1 MPLDLVWLPLLI
13 KIVATASVVVAASVA
28 AERAGP
34 FWGALIACLPVAAG
48 PAYVLLALEAD
59 APFIRASALTGVAGN
74 AATGLFVLVLHW
86 LAPRRGLTLSLA
98 GAVAV
103 WLAAILCLRATGPW
117 SAMGGVLLN
126 VIVYGGALRLSL
138 TGDTVAVA
146 AVLPR
151 WFELPLRALTV
162 GLLVAGTVT
171 ISQAI
176 GPAATGLAVAFPIS
190 MTSLAIVLHRRLGG
204 AAVGQVMANSLKAM
218 PGLGLALLVLAETS
232 VPFGIAAGL
241 SLGLLASCAW
251 SAGLMA
257 VHHRRLRRAAMGFPK
272 ATGA

>member
-13 KIVATASVVVAASVA
+13 KIAATAAVVVAASVA

-59 APFIRASALTGVAGN
+59 APFIHASALTGVAGN
-74 AATGLFVLVLHW
+74 AATGLFVFALHL
-86 LAPRRGLTLSLA
+86 LAPRRGLTLSLLA
-98 GAVAV
+98 ATAV
-103 WLAAILCLRATGPW
+103 WLAVILCLRATGPW
-117 SAMGGVLLN
+117 STTGGVLLN
-126 VIVYGGALRLSL
+126 IVVYGGALGLARAGGPTIAS
-138 TGDTVAVA
+138 A
-146 AVLPR
+146 APPR
-151 WFELPLRALTV
+151 WFEMPLRALTV

-204 AAVGQVMANSLKAM
+204 AAVAEVMANSLKAM
-218 PGLGLALLVLAETS
+218 PGLGLALLTLAGAAEPWGVPIALVLA
-232 VPFGIAAGL
+232 
-241 SLGLLASCAW
+241 LLASLGW
-251 SAGLMA
+251 SSALMA
-257 VHHRRLRRAAMGFPK
+257 LRARSLRRG
-272 ATGA
+272 ATA